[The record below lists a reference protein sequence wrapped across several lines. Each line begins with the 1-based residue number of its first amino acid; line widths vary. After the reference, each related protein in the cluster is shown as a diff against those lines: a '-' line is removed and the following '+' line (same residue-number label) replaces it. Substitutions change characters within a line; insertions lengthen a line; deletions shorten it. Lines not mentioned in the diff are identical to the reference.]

1 MTKQTQNLVNQL
13 QAKQVKLEITFTQ
26 PVKPKRTFVF
36 YTHIFK
42 KVGTNIVRAHSSTKD
57 FDTFIRYADN
67 DLQLGLY
74 WEYSHSDRKDILL

>member
-1 MTKQTQNLVNQL
+1 MTLNKISVLAD

-26 PVKPKRTFVF
+26 PVPKPKRTFVF

-42 KVGTNIVRAHSSTKD
+42 KVGSDTVRLHSSTKD
-57 FDTFIRYADN
+57 FNTFIKYADA

-74 WEYSHSDRKDILL
+74 WEYSHTDRKEILI